1 MIDANRFVDQLAMR
15 IAAGFD
21 RQRAV
26 AFRDMRHA
34 VRSPC

>member
-15 IAAGFD
+15 IEAGLA

-34 VRSPC
+34 VRAPC

>member
-1 MIDANRFVDQLAMR
+1 MIYANRSVDERAMR
-15 IAAGFD
+15 IAAGLV
-21 RQRAV
+21 RLRAV